1 MEIEK
6 SRQWIRKRNARIYDE
21 KIKGII
27 MAADNGSAL
36 LKEEIQ
42 ESEGRLAAVKL
53 GKHLDE
59 VVPNHP
65 EDYFLTN
72 KEEYF
77 LGEKRVLRRQEQEQ
91 HIKEMKEVEVE
102 EPKVENHLGKE
113 FQTINSN
120 NEPFNSQGGG
130 FFLTEQ
136 PMEAYQ
142 I

>member
-77 LGEKRVLRRQEQEQ
+77 LGEKRVLRR
-91 HIKEMKEVEVE
+91 
-102 EPKVENHLGKE
+102 
-113 FQTINSN
+113 
-120 NEPFNSQGGG
+120 
-130 FFLTEQ
+130 
-136 PMEAYQ
+136 
-142 I
+142 